1 MRELTRL
8 VVLAVCTGWAGS
20 AFPQSQVLPN
30 PNPIGNHI
38 TLSAGSTYV
47 TSGDDVYNGDPSAGS
62 QYNNLGSI
70 DIDGTWDNEWFLW
83 NLPSG
88 TFNINGEFSNNALFT
103 SVGTI
108 NNNSGGTLNNTY
120 SDIGG
125 LPLWGVLNIS
135 GTLNNNLGATLNND
149 GDFASAATVNN
160 AGTLISSAT
169 GSIYNGVCAAG
180 EEGCGPSMIGG
191 TLNNNTDGTLTFQL
205 GTIFDNTYGTLNN
218 NAGGRIESYVDNFYF
233 NELAVGTVN
242 LDSGS
247 TFANYA
253 VMTSSSVLTNV
264 ATIENNGTLAS
275 TATGTINNAG
285 TLVSTATGTINNG
298 GTLDNSATLE
308 NDGTLTN
315 DLGALL
321 TNSGTLSNS
330 GMLDNIDTLDNT
342 GTLNNSGML
351 DNIDTLNNGATG
363 NNTGTLNNDS
373 TLDNSGTLFN
383 HATLN
388 NNDGGTL
395 DNSGYLYN
403 NTGGTLTNSV
413 GGTLN
418 NNAGGTL
425 NNYSEI
431 NNDGTLNNA
440 GILINNSGGTLKNTG
455 TITSTGI
462 ISNAGT
468 MTLIDGVVDAT
479 AISNSNTFN
488 LSGGTLTV
496 QSGSTFDNV
505 GFFNFNGGILNVDTL
520 ENRGVGTTFNFN
532 GGILN
537 VDTIENTAS
546 AHMTLTDGV
555 VDATAIYNSGTFNVS
570 GGTLKVQLGSIFDN
584 NGGTLN
590 GNGGGRIES
599 YVDNFYANV
608 VAVGTV
614 NLGRFSTFANYA
626 VMTSSDVLTSV
637 GTIENNGTL
646 NNNSSGTLNNNGTL
660 DNTDTLNNNGMLDN
674 TGTLNNGA
682 TGDNNGTL
690 NNDGTLD
697 NSGTLWNH
705 GTLNNND
712 GGTLDNSGS
721 FYNNTGGTLINSVGG
736 TLNNKAG
743 SWLNNY
749 SEMNNDG
756 TLNNTGL
763 LSNNSGGTLN
773 NTGTITSTGTIENE
787 FGATMTLTEGVVDAS
802 LIYNAGTFNLNG
814 GILNVD
820 TFNGDLNNTGGTVGP
835 GHSPGITT
843 INGDY
848 SQDANS
854 MLLIEILGMTSG
866 TEYDV
871 LNVTGSA
878 TLGGVL
884 NIDLDYAGLALGDSF
899 DILIADAILGEFA
912 SVSNG
917 RINEHWIWTL
927 DYDLDGS
934 NTVTASVSAV
944 PLPAAAWLFISAIAG
959 LAGAKRLSR
968 SKGSA

>member
-1 MRELTRL
+1 M
-8 VVLAVCTGWAGS
+8 
-20 AFPQSQVLPN
+20 
-30 PNPIGNHI
+30 
-38 TLSAGSTYV
+38 
-47 TSGDDVYNGDPSAGS
+47 
-62 QYNNLGSI
+62 
-70 DIDGTWDNEWFLW
+70 
-83 NLPSG
+83 
-88 TFNINGEFSNNALFT
+88 
-103 SVGTI
+103 
-108 NNNSGGTLNNTY
+108 
-120 SDIGG
+120 
-125 LPLWGVLNIS
+125 
-135 GTLNNNLGATLNND
+135 NND
-149 GDFASAATVNN
+149 GIVYSVGTVNN

-169 GSIYNGVCAAG
+169 GIIYNGVCAAS
-180 EEGCGPSMIGG
+180 EEGCVVGG
-191 TLNNNTDGTLTFQL
+191 ALNNNTDGTLTFQL

-247 TFANYA
+247 TFVNYA

-264 ATIENNGTLAS
+264 ATIENNGTLA
-275 TATGTINNAG
+275 
-285 TLVSTATGTINNG
+285 STATGTINNG

-321 TNSGTLSNS
+321 TNSC
-330 GMLDNIDTLDNT
+330 MLDNIDTLDNT
-342 GTLNNSGML
+342 
-351 DNIDTLNNGATG
+351 
-363 NNTGTLNNDS
+363 
-373 TLDNSGTLFN
+373 
-383 HATLN
+383 
-388 NNDGGTL
+388 
-395 DNSGYLYN
+395 
-403 NTGGTLTNSV
+403 
-413 GGTLN
+413 
-418 NNAGGTL
+418 
-425 NNYSEI
+425 
-431 NNDGTLNNA
+431 
-440 GILINNSGGTLKNTG
+440 
-455 TITSTGI
+455 
-462 ISNAGT
+462 
-468 MTLIDGVVDAT
+468 
-479 AISNSNTFN
+479 
-488 LSGGTLTV
+488 
-496 QSGSTFDNV
+496 
-505 GFFNFNGGILNVDTL
+505 
-520 ENRGVGTTFNFN
+520 
-532 GGILN
+532 
-537 VDTIENTAS
+537 
-546 AHMTLTDGV
+546 
-555 VDATAIYNSGTFNVS
+555 
-570 GGTLKVQLGSIFDN
+570 
-584 NGGTLN
+584 
-590 GNGGGRIES
+590 
-599 YVDNFYANV
+599 
-608 VAVGTV
+608 
-614 NLGRFSTFANYA
+614 
-626 VMTSSDVLTSV
+626 
-637 GTIENNGTL
+637 
-646 NNNSSGTLNNNGTL
+646 
-660 DNTDTLNNNGMLDN
+660 
-674 TGTLNNGA
+674 
-682 TGDNNGTL
+682 
-690 NNDGTLD
+690 
-697 NSGTLWNH
+697 
-705 GTLNNND
+705 
-712 GGTLDNSGS
+712 
-721 FYNNTGGTLINSVGG
+721 G

-802 LIYNAGTFNLNG
+802 LIYNAGTFNPNG

-820 TFNGDLNNTGGTVGP
+820 TFNGDLNNTGGTVCP

-917 RINEHWIWTL
+917 SINERWIWTL

-944 PLPAAAWLFISAIAG
+944 PLPAAAWLFMSAIAG

>member
-191 TLNNNTDGTLTFQL
+191 TLNNNTDGTLTFQF
-205 GTIFDNTYGTLNN
+205 GTIFNNTYGTLNN

-373 TLDNSGTLFN
+373 TLDNSRC
-383 HATLN
+383 
-388 NNDGGTL
+388 
-395 DNSGYLYN
+395 
-403 NTGGTLTNSV
+403 
-413 GGTLN
+413 
-418 NNAGGTL
+418 
-425 NNYSEI
+425 
-431 NNDGTLNNA
+431 
-440 GILINNSGGTLKNTG
+440 
-455 TITSTGI
+455 ST
-462 ISNAGT
+462 T
-468 MTLIDGVVDAT
+468 P
-479 AISNSNTFN
+479 
-488 LSGGTLTV
+488 
-496 QSGSTFDNV
+496 
-505 GFFNFNGGILNVDTL
+505 
-520 ENRGVGTTFNFN
+520 R
-532 GGILN
+532 
-537 VDTIENTAS
+537 
-546 AHMTLTDGV
+546 
-555 VDATAIYNSGTFNVS
+555 
-570 GGTLKVQLGSIFDN
+570 
-584 NGGTLN
+584 
-590 GNGGGRIES
+590 
-599 YVDNFYANV
+599 
-608 VAVGTV
+608 
-614 NLGRFSTFANYA
+614 
-626 VMTSSDVLTSV
+626 
-637 GTIENNGTL
+637 
-646 NNNSSGTLNNNGTL
+646 
-660 DNTDTLNNNGMLDN
+660 
-674 TGTLNNGA
+674 
-682 TGDNNGTL
+682 
-690 NNDGTLD
+690 
-697 NSGTLWNH
+697 
-705 GTLNNND
+705 
-712 GGTLDNSGS
+712 
-721 FYNNTGGTLINSVGG
+721 
-736 TLNNKAG
+736 
-743 SWLNNY
+743 
-749 SEMNNDG
+749 
-756 TLNNTGL
+756 
-763 LSNNSGGTLN
+763 
-773 NTGTITSTGTIENE
+773 
-787 FGATMTLTEGVVDAS
+787 
-802 LIYNAGTFNLNG
+802 
-814 GILNVD
+814 
-820 TFNGDLNNTGGTVGP
+820 
-835 GHSPGITT
+835 
-843 INGDY
+843 
-848 SQDANS
+848 
-854 MLLIEILGMTSG
+854 
-866 TEYDV
+866 
-871 LNVTGSA
+871 
-878 TLGGVL
+878 
-884 NIDLDYAGLALGDSF
+884 
-899 DILIADAILGEFA
+899 
-912 SVSNG
+912 
-917 RINEHWIWTL
+917 
-927 DYDLDGS
+927 
-934 NTVTASVSAV
+934 
-944 PLPAAAWLFISAIAG
+944 
-959 LAGAKRLSR
+959 
-968 SKGSA
+968 